1 MSEQQRQWV
10 LEICGD
16 DYDLDVAASVWAD
29 PDHIK
34 VSKFDDQGQK
44 FFGITSSQFSTL
56 SDARQVLEVGAR
68 LLGLV
73 NGALF
78 IRDTSRKPLTPAR
91 VHEQTPNGMWNRN
104 IVVEAGHYELRG
116 FAPIL
121 EVSGEPSKTP
131 PYPAWTAAA
140 DSEDCVAEVLMYFR
154 GEPEWFELY
163 DAFEKMRDD
172 LNRRYGQHNHT
183 KAGWPAKLDDFTES
197 AQVYRHSSAKW
208 KRYSPE
214 TAPMTLKDAQ
224 SFVRNL
230 AEIWLCHR
238 AQMK

>member
-16 DYDLDVAASVWAD
+16 DNDLNVAADLWVD

-34 VSKFDDQGQK
+34 ISKFDDQG

-56 SDARQVLEVGAR
+56 SDARQVLEVGIR

-91 VHEQTPNGMWNRN
+91 VYEQTPNGVWNRN
-104 IVVEAGHYELRG
+104 IIVGAGHYEIRGSAPDLR
-116 FAPIL
+116 L
-121 EVSGEPSKTP
+121 DVSGEPPKTP

-140 DSEDCVAEVLMYFR
+140 DSNDCVAEMLRYLSR
-154 GEPEWFELY
+154 EPDWFDLY
-163 DAFEKMRDD
+163 SAFEKMRDY
-172 LNRRYGQHNHT
+172 LNRQYGQHQET
-183 KAGWPAKLDDFTES
+183 RAGWPKLDDFTES
-197 AQVYRHSSAKW
+197 ANVYRHSSAKW
-208 KRYSPE
+208 KRYTPE

-230 AEIWLCHR
+230 AEIWLRHCFPT
-238 AQMK
+238 